1 VFVIFL
7 RKNNMRIELSANPE
21 ELGQRTADL
30 ATSIIKEAI
39 ARTGLARI
47 VLSTGASQITTF
59 ESLVKKDIDWSR
71 VEAFHLDEYLGIGQ
85 DHPAS
90 FIKYLKERFINKVAP
105 LKAFHFVDPSKGP
118 EKMIQE
124 LTLEIKSTPIDLG
137 LIGIGENGHVAFND
151 PPAVF
156 EEEASYK
163 IVHLD
168 EACRRQQLGEGW
180 FKQIED
186 VPQEA
191 ISMTV
196 PQILKCRNIISAVPH
211 AVKADAVKA
220 MLGAP
225 DITPL
230 IPATILKTH
239 QSFFLMLDKDSAS
252 KIILMP

>member
-1 VFVIFL
+1 
-7 RKNNMRIELSANPE
+7 MRIELSANPE
-21 ELGQRTADL
+21 ELGQKAADL
-30 ATSIIKEAI
+30 AALIINEVI

-47 VLSTGASQITTF
+47 VLSTGLSQITTF

-90 FIKYLKERFINKVAP
+90 FIKYLKERFINQIAP
-105 LKAFHFVDPSKGP
+105 LKAFHFVDPSKGT
-118 EKMIQE
+118 EKMIRE
-124 LTLEIKSTPIDLG
+124 LTLEIKSAPIDLG

-180 FKQIED
+180 FKKLED

-220 MLGAP
+220 VLGAP
-225 DITPL
+225 YITPL
-230 IPATILKTH
+230 VPATILKTH
-239 QSFFLMLDKDSAS
+239 QNFFLMLDKASAS